1 MKKKGIISLLSV
13 GLLASSLSVGTA
25 QADSNS
31 YEASKKAIEGRLET
45 NKPLNHNV
53 ISPSVL
59 NDFKE
64 KTLNSLKTP
73 KSFSAKK
80 SSAAS
85 ISGSSGSPMYESE
98 PNDSFKSADTLL
110 NDRMTFGQFY
120 DTYDMDFYKV
130 NVSGKGTLLVGG
142 AVDVPSDIELLFLAT
157 EYDYQDHG
165 YLEYLGSEYDD
176 GVEVQQY
183 KVNKAG
189 TYYIPVLDLNSSE
202 TGDVYGISTLFQAD
216 AKDTVAPNKPT
227 VNKVDNNDK
236 VVTGKAE
243 AGSTVTVN
251 VGKNRIGYAKA
262 SSNGSFS
269 VSIPVQKAGTTI
281 NVTAKDSAGN
291 VSKLTY
297 VTVVKSDVTAPS
309 KPTVNRVDD
318 NDKVVTGK
326 AEANSTVTVNVGK
339 NRQGYAKA
347 NSKGA
352 FSVSIPVQKK
362 GTTLNVTA
370 KDASDNVS
378 KLTYVTVIKH

>member
-13 GLLASSLSVGTA
+13 GLLASSLSIGTA
-25 QADSNS
+25 QAEGNN
-31 YEASKKAIEGRLET
+31 YEASKKAIESQLK
-45 NKPLNHNV
+45 NDKPLNHNV

-64 KTLNSLKTP
+64 ELNSLKAP
-73 KSFSAKK
+73 KSYSAKK
-80 SSAAS
+80 FNAAS
-85 ISGSSGSPMYESE
+85 INGSSGDPMYESE
-98 PNDSFKSADTLL
+98 PNDDFKIADTLL
-110 NDRMTFGQFY
+110 NDRMTFGMFN
-120 DTYDMDFYKV
+120 DTFDMDFYKV
-130 NVSGKGTLLVGG
+130 YVSGKGTLLVGG
-142 AVDVPSDIELLFLAT
+142 VTDTPTDIDLLFMAT
-157 EYDYQDHG
+157 EYDYSDHG
-165 YLEYLGSEYDD
+165 YIEYLGSEYDD
-176 GVEVQQY
+176 GVEVQEY

-189 TYYIPVLDLNSSE
+189 TYYIPVMDLNSSE
-202 TGDVYGISTLFQAD
+202 TGEAYGISTLFQAE

-251 VGKNRIGYAKA
+251 VGKSRIGYAKA

-281 NVTAKDSAGN
+281 NVTAKDSSGN

-297 VTVVKSDVTAPS
+297 ATVVKSDVTPPN
-309 KPTVNRVDD
+309 KPTVYKVDD

-339 NRQGYAKA
+339 NRIGYAKA
-347 NSKGA
+347 NSKGS

-370 KDASDNVS
+370 KDASNNVS
-378 KLTYVTVIKH
+378 KLTYVTVVKH

>member
-25 QADSNS
+25 QAEGNN
-31 YEASKKAIEGRLET
+31 YEASKKAIESQLKIE
-45 NKPLNHNV
+45 KPLNHNV

-80 SSAAS
+80 SNAAS
-85 ISGSSGSPMYESE
+85 INGSSGSPMYESE
-98 PNDSFKSADTLL
+98 PNDDFKIADTLL
-110 NDRMTFGQFY
+110 NDRMTFGQFN
-120 DTYDMDFYKV
+120 DTFDIDFYKV
-130 NVSGKGTLLVGG
+130 YVSGKGTLLVGG
-142 AVDVPSDIELLFLAT
+142 VTDTPTDMDLLFMAT
-157 EYDYQDHG
+157 EYDYSDHG
-165 YLEYLGSEYDD
+165 YIEYLGSEYDD
-176 GVEVQQY
+176 GVEVQEY

-189 TYYIPVLDLNSSE
+189 TYYIPVMDLNSSE
-202 TGDVYGISTLFQAD
+202 TGEAYGISTLFQAA

-251 VGKNRIGYAKA
+251 AGKNRIGYAKA

-269 VSIPVQKAGTTI
+269 VSIPVQKAGTTL
-281 NVTAKDSAGN
+281 NVTAKDSSGN

-297 VTVVKSDVTAPS
+297 VTVVK
-309 KPTVNRVDD
+309 
-318 NDKVVTGK
+318 
-326 AEANSTVTVNVGK
+326 
-339 NRQGYAKA
+339 
-347 NSKGA
+347 
-352 FSVSIPVQKK
+352 
-362 GTTLNVTA
+362 
-370 KDASDNVS
+370 
-378 KLTYVTVIKH
+378 H